1 MSDTTYSASP
11 TTSWTAQTFDTADA
25 YHFSGGASDTT
36 GTPPQPDDTT
46 ITTTTDPA
54 LNPPRRHQQQQQ
66 HTIPIPSPS
75 STAITLPPR
84 KKPTIQARNRAAA
97 SRYRAKTQAAFAQLE
112 AEEREASV
120 RNQSLLA
127 CAGQLRDEVF
137 QLKNELLR
145 HADCECPLIRGYL
158 ERAAERA
165 CMGLRG

>member
-1 MSDTTYSASP
+1 MSDTTYSTSP
-11 TTSWTAQTFDTADA
+11 PTSWTAQTFDTADA

-46 ITTTTDPA
+46 ITTTGTATGPT
-54 LNPPRRHQQQQQ
+54 LNPSRRRQQ
-66 HTIPIPSPS
+66 HQPSPS
-75 STAITLPPR
+75 ITTTLTLHPR